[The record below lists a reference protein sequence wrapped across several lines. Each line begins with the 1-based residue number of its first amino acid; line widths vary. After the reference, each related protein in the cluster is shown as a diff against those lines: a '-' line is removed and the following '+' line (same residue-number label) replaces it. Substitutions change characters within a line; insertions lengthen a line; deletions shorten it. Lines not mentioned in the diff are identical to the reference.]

1 MFQKQQCK
9 TNNYV
14 CAQAYMVQTEKAVA
28 RYKPN
33 YYELWLQYRELGG
46 NKEIFWSQIDTLIIS
61 PPFA

>member
-28 RYKPN
+28 RHKPN

-46 NKEIFWSQIDTLIIS
+46 NKEIF
-61 PPFA
+61 